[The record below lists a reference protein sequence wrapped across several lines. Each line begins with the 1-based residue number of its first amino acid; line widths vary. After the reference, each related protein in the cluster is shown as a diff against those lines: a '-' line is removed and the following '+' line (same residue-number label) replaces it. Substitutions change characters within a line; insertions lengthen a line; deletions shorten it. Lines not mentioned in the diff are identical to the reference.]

1 MRILVAGASG
11 AIGQALVPLLVR
23 AGHDVTGMVQR
34 PRSIEVLHAL
44 GAQPRTADALDAAA
58 VRECVREVKPQVV
71 IQQLTAIPPNLD
83 MRHFDREFALTNL
96 LRTEGTRNL
105 LAAAVEAGATHFV
118 AQSFAGWTY
127 GRTTNGP
134 VNGKAGNGKAK
145 AINTPRTAKL
155 KTEDD
160 PLDPDPP
167 KRMRTTLDAL
177 KTMEHEVLAEKRLT
191 GTVLRY
197 GGFYGPHT
205 SIAKDGAT
213 VQAIRRRKVPLVGEG
228 AGVWSFVHIEDAASA
243 TAAVVE
249 AGRGGIFNVVDDEPA
264 PVSEWLSYLAH
275 CAHAQSPRQVPV
287 WLARMLIG
295 EHVVAMMNQIRGVS
309 NAKIKRELGWTPRWP
324 TWREGFREVCK
335 SASLPVRETF
345 GTQSRFDYRP

>member
-11 AIGQALVPLLVR
+11 AIGRSLVPLLVR

-34 PRSIEVLHAL
+34 PRSIEVVHAL
-44 GAQPRTADALDAAA
+44 GAEARTADALDAAA
-58 VRECVREVKPQVV
+58 VRECVRAAKPQVV
-71 IQQLTAIPPNLD
+71 IHQLTAIPANLD
-83 MRHFDREFALTNL
+83 MRRFDRDFALTNL
-96 LRTEGTRNL
+96 LRTEGTRHL
-105 LAAAVEAGATHFV
+105 LAAAVEAGATHFI

-127 GRTTNGP
+127 GRTING
-134 VNGKAGNGKAK
+134 NGNGKAR

-155 KTEDD
+155 KTEED

-167 KRMRTTLDAL
+167 KRLRGTLDAL
-177 KTMEHEVLAEKRLT
+177 KTLERQVLGESRLT

-213 VQAIRRRKVPLVGEG
+213 VQAVRRRKVPLVGEG
-228 AGVWSFVHIEDAASA
+228 AGVWSFVHVDDAASA
-243 TAAVVE
+243 TAMIVE
-249 AGRGGIFNVVDDEPA
+249 SGRGGIYNVVDDEPA

-275 CAHAQSPRQVPV
+275 CAHAQPPRQVPA
-287 WLARMLIG
+287 WMARILVG
-295 EHVVAMMNQIRGVS
+295 EHVVALMNDIRGVS
-309 NAKIKRELGWTPRWP
+309 NAKIKRELGWKPRWP
-324 TWREGFREVCK
+324 TWREGFNEVCK
-335 SASLPVRETF
+335 SPSLPVPETF